1 LAVSGKKI
9 QVPTSEEDEPLRDL
23 YKSTRPKKIFSEN
36 CFRGEDRKQM
46 HFEN

>member
-1 LAVSGKKI
+1 
-9 QVPTSEEDEPLRDL
+9 VPTSEEDEPLRDFFI
-23 YKSTRPKKIFSEN
+23 YKSTRPKNLFSEN